1 MTSNKKN
8 KKLTSGEGFV
18 IGANENLF
26 LSLGDILSGKTES
39 REQTDNNKIETK
51 IPPPAAAQVSR
62 KKGISDIKRVVL
74 QRETAGR
81 GGKTVTVV
89 MIPQNASLDIELIA
103 KEMRKGLGCGSVVEK
118 GNIVL
123 LGDLS
128 DRAKEWLIKKGVK
141 EVIKGN

>member
-8 KKLTSGEGFV
+8 KKLTSGEGFA
-18 IGANENLF
+18 IGSNEDLS
-26 LSLGDILSGKTES
+26 LSLGDILSGKPES
-39 REQTDNNKIETK
+39 CGQTDNNKTETK
-51 IPPPAAAQVSR
+51 TSALAGAQTSR

-74 QRETAGR
+74 KRETAGR

-89 MIPQNASLDIELIA
+89 MVPQNISIHIELVA

-128 DRAKEWLIKKGVK
+128 DRTKEWLIKKGVK

>member
-1 MTSNKKN
+1 
-8 KKLTSGEGFV
+8 
-18 IGANENLF
+18 
-26 LSLGDILSGKTES
+26 
-39 REQTDNNKIETK
+39 
-51 IPPPAAAQVSR
+51 
-62 KKGISDIKRVVL
+62 
-74 QRETAGR
+74 
-81 GGKTVTVV
+81 

-141 EVIKGN
+141 DVIKGN

>member
-1 MTSNKKN
+1 MTPNKKN

-18 IGANENLF
+18 IGSNEDLS
-26 LSLGDILSGKTES
+26 LSLGDILSCKTES
-39 REQTDNNKIETK
+39 CGQPDINKTKTETLS
-51 IPPPAAAQVSR
+51 PAAAQAPR
-62 KKGISDIKRVVL
+62 KKEISDVKRVVL

-141 EVIKGN
+141 DVIKGN

>member
-18 IGANENLF
+18 IGANEGLS

-39 REQTDNNKIETK
+39 CGQADINKTETK
-51 IPPPAAAQVSR
+51 TPTPAAAQTSR
-62 KKGISDIKRVVL
+62 KKEISDIKRVVL

-89 MIPQNASLDIELIA
+89 MIPQNASVEIELVA
-103 KEMRKGLGCGSVVEK
+103 KEMRKGLGCGSFVEK

-141 EVIKGN
+141 EVINGN